1 MQEIA
6 MKINPH
12 AAQIA
17 QSTLPKQPPAQAAR
31 EAIVAQPDLGTQSF
45 GQLVSRIAR
54 GEPISSPEG

>member
-1 MQEIA
+1 

-31 EAIVAQPDLGTQSF
+31 DLIKTQPDLANQSF
-45 GQLVSRIAR
+45 GALVSRIAR
-54 GEPISSPEG
+54 GETISSEQE

>member
-6 MKINPH
+6 MKINRH

-31 EAIVAQPDLGTQSF
+31 DLIKTQPDLADQSF
-45 GQLVSRIAR
+45 GALVSRIAR
-54 GEPISSPEG
+54 GETISPDQE

>member
-1 MQEIA
+1 MQ
-6 MKINPH
+6 INPN
-12 AAQIA
+12 AAPA
-17 QSTLPKQPPAQAAR
+17 VQSHQPKQPPAQAAR

>member
-31 EAIVAQPDLGTQSF
+31 DLIKTQPDLANQSF
-45 GQLVSRIAR
+45 GALVSRIAR
-54 GEPISSPEG
+54 GETIPSEQE